1 MESLGYKLREAREKH
16 NYTLEQIA
24 RDTNISKGYLEAL
37 EEENFGV
44 IPGDTYVLGFLRNYA
59 EYLGLNPEEL
69 VGLYRNLRIQEQ
81 PMPMSEL
88 LQGSR
93 PRPRSRAVAVILAVA
108 VMAAAG
114 VFLLVRYVLPR
125 GGEAVAR
132 QAEARPTAAPG
143 EFVLS
148 DEAITR
154 WYSQGETVSVPIDG
168 EHYRVSFAAIGDRL
182 TLKVPGGTIDLTVGQ
197 TRQLDLDGDMAS
209 DIRTQL
215 NDLDVTGSNRRA
227 NLSIFKLPKT
237 GQIAPEGLVAEAP
250 GGETAAAGAIAP
262 GATAGAAAATPGR
275 SGATAG
281 RAGVTPGVTPG
292 ATAGAA
298 GAAGTPQAAASPTPP
313 AAPQVPTATP
323 AAGGGSFTGPLEL
336 QAAGTPSPFRL
347 SISFRG
353 YVLLRYLTDGENR
366 DERFFHKGET
376 FALDVKREA
385 RLWISNAGALRLSVA
400 GKDVEL
406 GRPGE
411 VVTRTIRWSESRD
424 SGGYRLQVL
433 ASD

>member
-1 MESLGYKLREAREKH
+1 MESLGHKLREAREKH

-88 LQGSR
+88 LQGAR

-125 GGEAVAR
+125 GGEAAAR
-132 QAEARPTAAPG
+132 QDEARPAASPG

-148 DEAITR
+148 DEAVTR

-197 TRQLDLDGDMAS
+197 TRQLDLDGDMAN

-227 NLSIFKLPKT
+227 NLSIFKLPRT
-237 GQIAPEGLVAEAP
+237 GQIAQEGLVAEAP
-250 GGETAAAGAIAP
+250 EGATAAAGP
-262 GATAGAAAATPGR
+262 AGKVPVAGSAA
-275 SGATAG
+275 
-281 RAGVTPGVTPG
+281 AGVTPG
-292 ATAGAA
+292 A
-298 GAAGTPQAAASPTPP
+298 AAGTLQAAASPASLAAP
-313 AAPQVPTATP
+313 AASQAPTATP
-323 AAGGGSFTGPLEL
+323 AAAGGSFAGPLDL
-336 QAAGTPSPFRL
+336 QAAGSPSAFRL

-406 GRPGE
+406 GRAGE

>member
-1 MESLGYKLREAREKH
+1 MESLGHKLREAREKH

-88 LQGSR
+88 LQGAR

-125 GGEAVAR
+125 GGEAAAR

-250 GGETAAAGAIAP
+250 EGATAAAGAIAP

-281 RAGVTPGVTPG
+281 RAGVTPG
-292 ATAGAA
+292 AA
-298 GAAGTPQAAASPTPP
+298 GAAGTPQAAASPTTP

-323 AAGGGSFTGPLEL
+323 AAAGGSFTGPLEL

>member
-1 MESLGYKLREAREKH
+1 MESLGRKLREAREKH
-16 NYTLEQIA
+16 NYNLEQVA

-88 LQGSR
+88 LQGGR
-93 PRPRSRAVAVILAVA
+93 RRPRSRALVLILGVAVVAAV
-108 VMAAAG
+108 G
-114 VFLLVRYVLPR
+114 VFLLVRFALPR
-125 GGEAVAR
+125 RGEAVAR
-132 QAEARPTAAPG
+132 QAEARPAPAG
-143 EFVLS
+143 EYVLS
-148 DEAITR
+148 EDAITR
-154 WYSQGETVSVPIDG
+154 WYTQGETVSVPIDG
-168 EHYRVSFAAIGDRL
+168 EHFRMSFAAVGDRL
-182 TLKVPGGTIDLTVGQ
+182 TLKVPGGTVDLTVGQ
-197 TRQLDLDGDMAS
+197 TRLLDLDGDTAS
-209 DIRTQL
+209 DIRAQL

-227 NLSIFKLPKT
+227 NLSIYKLPKSAAEGIAVGEQGAEGQT
-237 GQIAPEGLVAEAP
+237 GQPGADATATGAAAPAGASS
-250 GGETAAAGAIAP
+250 TAAAASTPPAVPESPSPTPAAQPAASGVKP
-262 GATAGAAAATPGR
+262 GA
-275 SGATAG
+275 
-281 RAGVTPGVTPG
+281 AGVQAGSTG
-292 ATAGAA
+292 AVAPGAA
-298 GAAGTPQAAASPTPP
+298 GAAFA
-313 AAPQVPTATP
+313 
-323 AAGGGSFTGPLEL
+323 GPLDL
-336 QAAGTPSPFRL
+336 QTAGAPAPFRL

-353 YVLLRYLTDGENR
+353 YVLLRYLADGENR

-385 RLWISNAGALRLSVA
+385 RLWISNAGALRLSVG

-411 VVTRTIRWSESRD
+411 VVTRTIRWSDSPD